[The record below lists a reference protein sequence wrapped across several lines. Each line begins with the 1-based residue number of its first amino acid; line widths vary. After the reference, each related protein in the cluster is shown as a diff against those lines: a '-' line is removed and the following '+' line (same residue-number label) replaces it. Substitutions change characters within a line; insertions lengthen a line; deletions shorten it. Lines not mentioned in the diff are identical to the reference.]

1 MQKYPNSTAGQVGS
15 PINHTSVFS
24 HTDLLAISQ
33 AEMLLTLVIKKQKQK
48 PTNVKTSSF
57 YILTICLSFKVE

>member
-1 MQKYPNSTAGQVGS
+1 MQKGPNSTAGQVGS
-15 PINHTSVFS
+15 PINHISVFS

-33 AEMLLTLVIKKQKQK
+33 AEMLLTLVIKKKQK

-57 YILTICLSFKVE
+57 YILTICLSFKLE